1 MSDCDQKRPAPLK
14 LSCTSYIIDLDL
26 PGTSLISSPKLQ
38 ILFSSSSPAMSAPP
52 RPVTKS
58 KYLRN
63 PPPPLQLKS
72 SFHHPRTK
80 RASRRISR
88 DKSRASVQSLESAGP
103 LSPITPRSKMPSKK
117 EQHRRRLLKLKRTFG
132 EEVPTELIN
141 SSILSGSLKDLP
153 SLGSSPQSLSHIALH
168 LPSLPLGSNPNSPS
182 FRPRKKGILGSISGA
197 RQTPSVSPVQVN
209 IVKKISHE
217 TPRPPASPL
226 VILIS
231 THESTINLSSSDDDQ
246 LPSSPSVNRT
256 PVQSDRMT
264 SGSRSQWP
272 RTPFVHAFE
281 PSVAHLVPPSLA
293 DSGRQTAKR
302 NERRQGWSGEWNQP
316 DIQDVIERLRNIK

>member
-1 MSDCDQKRPAPLK
+1 MSTPPLPA
-14 LSCTSYIIDLDL
+14 
-26 PGTSLISSPKLQ
+26 
-38 ILFSSSSPAMSAPP
+38 
-52 RPVTKS
+52 TKS

-63 PPPPLQLKS
+63 PPPPLQLQS
-72 SFHHPRTK
+72 SSHHPRAK

-103 LSPITPRSKMPSKK
+103 LSPVTPRSKMPSKK

-141 SSILSGSLKDLP
+141 SSILSGSLKDLA
-153 SLGSSPQSLSHIALH
+153 SLGSSPQSPSHIALR

-182 FRPRKKGILGSISGA
+182 FRPRKKGILGSLAGS
-197 RQTPSVSPVQVN
+197 RRTPPVSPFQVS
-209 IVKKISHE
+209 IVKKVSHE
-217 TPRPPASPL
+217 TPPPPSSPP

-231 THESTINLSSSDDDQ
+231 THDSIIDLPSSDVDQ
-246 LPSSPSVNRT
+246 LPSSSFAHTT
-256 PVQSDRMT
+256 PVQIDTMT
-264 SGSRSQWP
+264 SGSRSHWP
-272 RTPFVHAFE
+272 RTPFAHAFE
-281 PSVAHLVPPSLA
+281 PAMVHLVPPSLT